1 MSTKFL
7 SPGWRMPRNA
17 NQSKSSNYS
26 LDFNGDFIN
35 IGNENY
41 VTTSSF
47 NISISA
53 WINIDTTSGEKTIV
67 ASGQNGSGA
76 YDYRLNVD
84 TNNNVYFSARTTS
97 GSPYYTTI
105 TGGTTLSTNT
115 WYHVCATWD
124 MANFNLYLNGVSDAT
139 AVSATTYFN
148 DSGVKRIS
156 IGYQLN
162 SDAGGYRPFYGKI
175 TEVSIFDYALSPS
188 QVTTIWGGGTSVSN
202 PMALPSSP
210 IAYYPL
216 GTSSFNGEYLAEN
229 NAIGDYVFDF
239 IPTND
244 VNAGHIDFFDSS
256 TTLSISGWF
265 NFDDISVNRDLMSQ
279 WVGNTTNGSF
289 SLRRSSGNLLI
300 VFIRTGSSS
309 SGSDYYYA
317 NLATSST
324 GHSVG
329 VWYHLAVTLDN
340 GTCLIYL
347 NGQALTTSIGGSPQ
361 VTLQASTADF
371 KLGYWQTSTTSFDGK
386 MSNIKLWSSK
396 LEATEVETLYNY
408 GSPIRTLANIPQ
420 SSNLKAWY
428 KLDASE
434 VYNSTTTE
442 WSIDN
447 NQNPSAYPSSLD
459 FDAASSDYIQIN
471 NGSSLTNGFSELTV
485 SIWANFSS
493 NLSEQQIISK
503 DGTSQRSWI
512 LRKLSSGVNFLV
524 STNGTSASQ
533 TLFYP
538 NANITLGRWY
548 HFVGIYDG
556 SKLLLY
562 VDGVLIDDSVSLTGS
577 LPSTTSGLF
586 IGSYDYN
593 NSTTFDGKLSNAQVF
608 NTALPATGS
617 NSVETLYN
625 NGSPLNSMTGFTSL
639 VSWWKLNNTTTGIED
654 AEGSNNGTNNGA
666 TEYPGFVNT

>member
-1 MSTKFL
+1 
-7 SPGWRMPRNA
+7 
-17 NQSKSSNYS
+17 
-26 LDFNGDFIN
+26 
-35 IGNENY
+35 
-41 VTTSSF
+41 
-47 NISISA
+47 
-53 WINIDTTSGEKTIV
+53 
-67 ASGQNGSGA
+67 
-76 YDYRLNVD
+76 
-84 TNNNVYFSARTTS
+84 
-97 GSPYYTTI
+97 
-105 TGGTTLSTNT
+105 
-115 WYHVCATWD
+115 
-124 MANFNLYLNGVSDAT
+124 
-139 AVSATTYFN
+139 
-148 DSGVKRIS
+148 
-156 IGYQLN
+156 
-162 SDAGGYRPFYGKI
+162 
-175 TEVSIFDYALSPS
+175 
-188 QVTTIWGGGTSVSN
+188 
-202 PMALPSSP
+202 MALPSSP

-244 VNAGHIDFFDSS
+244 VNAGHIDFFDSSTTDFFDSS

-361 VTLQASTADF
+361 ATLQASTADF
-371 KLGYWQTSTTSFDGK
+371 KLSFDGK

-420 SSNLKAWY
+420 SSSLKAWY
-428 KLDASE
+428 KLDASD

-503 DGTSQRSWI
+503 DGATSQRSWN

-524 STNGTSASQ
+524 STNGTSGSQ

-625 NGSPLNSMTGFTSL
+625 NGSPLTSMTGFTSL

-654 AEGSNNGTNNGA
+654 AKGSNNGTNNGA
-666 TEYPGFVNT
+666 TEYAGFVNKLVGDSSQANLVQSDLQTVAPYSKYAMEFDASSGDYIDCGQNTNLDTGDLSVSIWINKDSTGSGIQYIFNNNNGSSIAGFSILMNGINSVYIDRRTRTYSANTGYTDVGFTTDTWHHLCFTYNDNLL